1 MEWHLKNMQKRVK
14 GKGKKIELLQSL
26 NLTNKSNESK
36 QLEDVFPEFNT
47 NSVSEIYVQ
56 EKLFCLGKLI
66 KNNMNLH
73 IY

>member
-47 NSVSEIYVQ
+47 DSVSEIYVQ
-56 EKLFCLGKLI
+56 
-66 KNNMNLH
+66 
-73 IY
+73 

>member
-47 NSVSEIYVQ
+47 NSVCEKYVQ
-56 EKLFCLGKLI
+56 
-66 KNNMNLH
+66 
-73 IY
+73 